1 MRAFARTVVRRWLMP
16 TEPTLVVGTGRIAR
30 RVVEKLAARPEY
42 GIRVVGFVDDDP
54 LTDHIGD
61 APYLGETGELERLVA
76 EYGVHRVILAF
87 SRAGDSRGVDLV
99 RRCNQVGVQVDVV
112 PRLYEVL
119 GSKTQVHELDGL
131 PLVSLHAPRLPRSA
145 RLVKRVLDLV
155 VAAIM
160 LALLSPLFAY
170 IALRIKLEAPG
181 PVFFRQ
187 ERIGNRGRRFRIY
200 KFRSMYM
207 DADAR
212 KGDVGHLNKHDENGP
227 TMFKIPE
234 DPRITPFG
242 RTLRKWSLDEL
253 PQLINVVRG
262 EMSLVGPRPLI
273 IEEDRHIV
281 GHGRRRLDLTPGLT
295 GLWQVMGRSDIPFAE
310 MVTLDYLYVTNWS
323 LWGDLKLLARTLP
336 AVTRGR
342 GAY

>member
-1 MRAFARTVVRRWLMP
+1 M
-16 TEPTLVVGTGRIAR
+16 
-30 RVVEKLAARPEY
+30 
-42 GIRVVGFVDDDP
+42 
-54 LTDHIGD
+54 
-61 APYLGETGELERLVA
+61 
-76 EYGVHRVILAF
+76 ILAF

-145 RLVKRVLDLV
+145 RVVKRALDIV
-155 VAAIM
+155 VAAVM
-160 LALLSPLFAY
+160 LTLLSPLFAY
-170 IALRIKLEAPG
+170 VALRIKLEAPG

-187 ERIGNRGRRFRIY
+187 ERIGWRGRRFRIY
-200 KFRSMYM
+200 KFRSMYI

-212 KGDVGHLNKHDENGP
+212 KGDVGHLNKHEEDGP

-242 RTLRKWSLDEL
+242 RWLRKWSVDEL
-253 PQLINVVRG
+253 PQLINVLRG

-295 GLWQVMGRSDIPFAE
+295 GLWQVMGRSDIPFARDGHARLPLRDQLVALGRSE
-310 MVTLDYLYVTNWS
+310 AARPHDARGHARPRRVLDPQLRRPRQRAASCDPSPGSWVA
-323 LWGDLKLLARTLP
+323 GRGFKPGRDRRPRPRVGLP
-336 AVTRGR
+336 GADTRGWVV
-342 GAY
+342 

>member
-1 MRAFARTVVRRWLMP
+1 
-16 TEPTLVVGTGRIAR
+16 
-30 RVVEKLAARPEY
+30 
-42 GIRVVGFVDDDP
+42 
-54 LTDHIGD
+54 
-61 APYLGETGELERLVA
+61 
-76 EYGVHRVILAF
+76 
-87 SRAGDSRGVDLV
+87 
-99 RRCNQVGVQVDVV
+99 
-112 PRLYEVL
+112 
-119 GSKTQVHELDGL
+119 
-131 PLVSLHAPRLPRSA
+131 
-145 RLVKRVLDLV
+145 VLDLAVAV
-155 VAAIM
+155 VM
-160 LALLSPLFAY
+160 LAVLSPLFAF

-212 KGDVGHLNKHDENGP
+212 KSDVGHLNKHDETGP

-336 AVTRGR
+336 AVMRGR